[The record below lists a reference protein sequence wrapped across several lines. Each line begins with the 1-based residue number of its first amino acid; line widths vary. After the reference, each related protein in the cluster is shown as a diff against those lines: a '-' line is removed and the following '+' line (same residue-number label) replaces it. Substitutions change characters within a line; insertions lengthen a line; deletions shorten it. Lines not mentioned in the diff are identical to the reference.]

1 MNMNPFILG
10 IIIGSLSGTLISG
23 LAVWLWANSK
33 SRKQK
38 SILLEKITGL
48 EKQHAIDLEKLEFLK
63 ISKDEIQTSFQSLAS
78 QVLQTNTE
86 TFLNNTQSLFQAV
99 FKSMQGEWRV
109 QKEEI
114 SGLVTP
120 LEKNLS
126 ALDNQVRELEQKRE
140 GAYRSVEEQIKQL
153 GQTHV
158 ELQKTTSNLTHALK
172 SSSVRG
178 QWGELQ
184 LRRVVELA
192 GMKKHIDYDEQVAT
206 EEGRPDMVV
215 YLPNGGFLPIDSK
228 APMSAYFEAVEA
240 TDKNIQA
247 TKLLAHAR
255 AMRSRAAELGKKQ
268 YWQQFDPSPEF
279 VIMFVPNEASLSVA
293 FENAPELLEEMLN
306 KKVLIATP
314 VTLLAL
320 LKAVAH
326 GWQQFSIAENSRE
339 IALEGKELCDRMR
352 VFTNHLGDMGNSL
365 GKAIEQ
371 YNKSVGS
378 FERRVLP
385 SMRRFE
391 NMNIISDPVISPKSI
406 EQTTRTI
413 DIPDE

>member
-1 MNMNPFILG
+1 MNQLILG
-10 IIIGSLSGTLISG
+10 IIIGSLSGALISG
-23 LAVWLWANSK
+23 LLVWFWVNSK
-33 SRKQK
+33 SQK
-38 SILLEKITGL
+38 KISVLLEKITDL
-48 EKQHAIDLEKLEFLK
+48 EKQHAIDSEQLKFLK
-63 ISKDEIQTSFQSLAS
+63 ISRDEIQTSFQSLAS
-78 QVLQTNTE
+78 EVLQKNTE
-86 TFLNNTQSLFQAV
+86 SFLNNSQLLFKAV
-99 FKSMQGEWRV
+99 FKSMQGEWRA

-126 ALDNQVRELEQKRE
+126 SLDNQVRELEQKRE

-158 ELQKTTSNLTHALK
+158 ELQKTTGNLTHALK

-206 EEGRPDMVV
+206 DQGRPDMIV

-228 APMSAYFEAVEA
+228 SPMSSYFEAVES
-240 TDKNIQA
+240 TDKKIQDA
-247 TKLLAHAR
+247 KFLDHAR
-255 AMRSRAAELGKKQ
+255 AMRSRAIELAKKT

-279 VIMFVPNEASLSVA
+279 VIMFIPNEASLSVA
-293 FENAPELLEEMLN
+293 FENAPELLEEMLS

-326 GWQQFSIAENSRE
+326 GWQQYGIAENSRE
-339 IALEGKELCDRMR
+339 IALEGQELCNRMR
-352 VFTNHLGDMGNSL
+352 IFSNHLGDIGDSL

-371 YNKSVGS
+371 YNKSIGS

-391 NMNIISDPVISPKSI
+391 NMNIISDPIVPPESI
-406 EQTTRTI
+406 EQTARSI
-413 DIPDE
+413 DISDE

>member
-1 MNMNPFILG
+1 MNPLILG
-10 IIIGSLSGTLISG
+10 IIIGSLSGALISG
-23 LAVWLWANSK
+23 LLVSFWVNSK
-33 SRKQK
+33 SQKKK
-38 SILLEKITGL
+38 SILLGKITDL
-48 EKQHAIDLEKLEFLK
+48 EKQHAIDSEKLEFLK
-63 ISKDEIQTSFQSLAS
+63 LSRDEIQTSFQSLAS
-78 QVLQTNTE
+78 EVLQKNTE
-86 TFLNNTQSLFQAV
+86 AFLNNSQSLFKAV

-120 LEKNLS
+120 LEKNLTS
-126 ALDNQVRELEQKRE
+126 LDNQVRELEQKRE

-153 GQTHV
+153 GQTHI

-192 GMKKHIDYDEQVAT
+192 GMKKHIDYDEQVST
-206 EEGRPDMVV
+206 DQGRPDMIV

-240 TDKNIQA
+240 TDKKIQA
-247 TKLLAHAR
+247 TKFSDHAQ
-255 AMRSRAAELGKKQ
+255 AMRSRAIELAKKQ
-268 YWQQFDPSPEF
+268 YWKQFDPSPEF

-293 FENAPELLEEMLN
+293 FENAPELLEEMLS

-326 GWQQFSIAENSRE
+326 GWQQYGIAENSRE
-339 IALEGKELCDRMR
+339 IALEGQELCNRMR
-352 VFTNHLGDMGNSL
+352 IFVSHLGDMGNSL

-371 YNKSVGS
+371 YNKSIGS

-391 NMNIISDPVISPKSI
+391 DMNIISDPVIPPESI
-406 EQTTRTI
+406 EQTARSI
-413 DIPDE
+413 DILDE

>member
-1 MNMNPFILG
+1 ML
-10 IIIGSLSGTLISG
+10 
-23 LAVWLWANSK
+23 
-33 SRKQK
+33 QK
-38 SILLEKITGL
+38 
-48 EKQHAIDLEKLEFLK
+48 
-63 ISKDEIQTSFQSLAS
+63 
-78 QVLQTNTE
+78 NTE
-86 TFLNNTQSLFQAV
+86 MFLNNSQSLFKAV

-114 SGLVTP
+114 NGLVTP

-126 ALDNQVRELEQKRE
+126 SLDNQVRELEQKRE

-158 ELQKTTSNLTHALK
+158 ELQKATNNLTHALK
-172 SSSVRG
+172 SSSARG
-178 QWGELQ
+178 QWGEVQ

-192 GMKKHIDYDEQVAT
+192 GMKKHVDYDEQVST
-206 EEGRPDMVV
+206 DQGRPDMVV

-240 TDKNIQA
+240 TDEKIQA
-247 TKLLAHAR
+247 TKYLDHAR
-255 AMRSRAAELGKKQ
+255 AMRSRAIELAKKQ

-293 FENAPELLEEMLN
+293 FENAPELLEEMLS

-326 GWQQFSIAENSRE
+326 GWQQYGIAENSRE
-339 IALEGKELCDRMR
+339 IALEGQELCNRMR
-352 VFTNHLGDMGNSL
+352 IFVKHLGDMGSSL

-371 YNKSVGS
+371 YNKSIGS

-391 NMNIISDPVISPKSI
+391 EMNIISPPISSPESI
-406 EQTTRTI
+406 EQTARSI
-413 DIPDE
+413 NILDE